1 VEERGR
7 EREREIVCFLSEKK
21 EMKGDED
28 ENIEETDA
36 KFKFSKDLHKI
47 LLNSWKNMDTTI
59 WLVVFWDVK
68 FIFRF
73 WLCW

>member
-1 VEERGR
+1 VEEG
-7 EREREIVCFLSEKK
+7 EREIICFLSEKK
-21 EMKGDED
+21 ERKREKD
-28 ENIEETDA
+28 ENIGETDA

-59 WLVVFWDVK
+59 CLVVFWDVK

-73 WLCW
+73 WFCW